1 MKRNLI
7 VACSTLALALS
18 ASTVALAAETAK
30 TEETAKAPLYVA
42 KCPSPCDF
50 TVKSHDKDEVAAALK
65 EHAKSHHNGMVLSD
79 ADANAMIKE
88 AGPKK

>member
-1 MKRNLI
+1 M
-7 VACSTLALALS
+7 
-18 ASTVALAAETAK
+18 
-30 TEETAKAPLYVA
+30 A

-65 EHAKSHHNGMVLSD
+65 EHAKLHHKGMVLSD